1 MASEIGLN
9 FTQVEFAQH
18 PYYPL
23 GVAVVG
29 YAANQ
34 WSLLLLLGA
43 FAVAWST
50 VLGAAYFVVAKK
62 QPTMPVSEVLTFMW
76 FVLCKSSQ
84 HLFGQLWKEYS
95 LSDSRYLT
103 SDPFVLCMEAV
114 TAICWGPLCMVL
126 AYMMITNSPL
136 RHPLQIV
143 ISLGQIYGD
152 VLYFATNFFDETIL
166 GVTYCRPGAYYY
178 WFYYFFFNAIWIFI
192 PSILIWRSFAAC
204 QGAFEALTKQE
215 ASPKSKGAVK
225 KE

>member
-1 MASEIGLN
+1 METWGNPRRPRSPRTPLNQPTIPTTLQYVPFLPPIIEQQISTKTKMASEIGLN

-76 FVLCKSSQ
+76 FVLCKSLQNQFVIPTDENTAGSI
-84 HLFGQLWKEYS
+84 HLFFEGN
-95 LSDSRYLT
+95 
-103 SDPFVLCMEAV
+103 
-114 TAICWGPLCMVL
+114 
-126 AYMMITNSPL
+126 TNSL
-136 RHPLQIV
+136 YSKCSHLMHVYQDFMST
-143 ISLGQIYGD
+143 ISGTWPAPSTCSANFGRSTPSRTR
-152 VLYFATNFFDETIL
+152 AT
-166 GVTYCRPGAYYY
+166 
-178 WFYYFFFNAIWIFI
+178 
-192 PSILIWRSFAAC
+192 
-204 QGAFEALTKQE
+204 
-215 ASPKSKGAVK
+215 
-225 KE
+225 